1 MMFCVF
7 FPFLVTEFSTKTV
20 PWPWTEACPLAVET
34 VGRSASGNI
43 IRFEKSVS
51 VPVKWMDAPE
61 SIIHLSVEWL
71 IPLLQ
76 SEQSAKQLFI
86 GI

>member
-1 MMFCVF
+1 MTFVDF
-7 FPFLVTEFSTKTV
+7 FPFLVTEFSMKTV

-34 VGRSASGNI
+34 VGRSVIGNI
-43 IRFEKSVS
+43 IRFEKSVC

-61 SIIHLSVEWL
+61 SIIQLSVRWL
-71 IPLLQ
+71 MSLQ
-76 SEQSAKQLFI
+76 SEQSVKQLFI

>member
-1 MMFCVF
+1 MTFVDF

-34 VGRSASGNI
+34 IGHLVIGNI
-43 IRFEKSVS
+43 IRFEKSFC

-61 SIIHLSVEWL
+61 SITQLSVRWL
-71 IPLLQ
+71 MSLQ
-76 SEQSAKQLFI
+76 SKQSAKQLFI